1 MNYLVYTQKE
11 IEALKAAELRAYNVA
26 LNFSRKSHNY
36 DLINYAERKL
46 DFARLAYDGAVE
58 VNYIQACIVEEASK

>member
-1 MNYLVYTQKE
+1 M
-11 IEALKAAELRAYNVA
+11 EALKTAELKAYNVA
-26 LNFSRKSHNY
+26 LNLRQKSHNY

-58 VNYIQACIVEEASK
+58 VNYIQACIVEEAEA

>member
-1 MNYLVYTQKE
+1 MSYLIYTQKE
-11 IEALKAAELRAYNVA
+11 IEALKTAELKAYNVA
-26 LNFSRKSHNY
+26 LNLSRKSHNY

-46 DFARLAYDGAVE
+46 DHARLAYDGAVE